1 MAKNQRILDKDFED
15 GITNRAG
22 EMQRGAQVNIDN
34 AQKYLNAR
42 NDDVEEMI
50 REHPKSFVLGAFI
63 GGIAL
68 GTMFNRGS
76 K

>member
-1 MAKNQRILDKDFED
+1 MAKSGRVLDKDFED

-22 EMQRGAQVNIDN
+22 EMQREAQVNIDN
-34 AQKYLNAR
+34 AKEYLNAK
-42 NDDVEEMI
+42 NDDVETMI

-63 GGIAL
+63 GGVAL
-68 GTMFNRGS
+68 GTIFSRGS